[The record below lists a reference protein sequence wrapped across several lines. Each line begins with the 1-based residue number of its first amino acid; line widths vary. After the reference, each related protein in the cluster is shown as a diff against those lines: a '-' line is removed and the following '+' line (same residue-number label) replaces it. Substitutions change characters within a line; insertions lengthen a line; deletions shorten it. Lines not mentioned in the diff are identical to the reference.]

1 MATRKHDKVSAQVR
15 RAIEGCGMTRYAI
28 SKQTGIDQAT
38 LSRFMSGEGGLSTE
52 ALDAIGELIGLK
64 VTLENARRA
73 GKKGK

>member
-1 MATRKHDKVSAQVR
+1 
-15 RAIEGCGMTRYAI
+15 
-28 SKQTGIDQAT
+28 
-38 LSRFMSGEGGLSTE
+38 MSGEGGLSTE